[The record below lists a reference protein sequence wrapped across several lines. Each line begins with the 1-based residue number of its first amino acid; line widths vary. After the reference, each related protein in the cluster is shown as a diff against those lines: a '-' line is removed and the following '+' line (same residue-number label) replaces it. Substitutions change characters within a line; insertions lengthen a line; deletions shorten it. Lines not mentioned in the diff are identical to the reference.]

1 MDSLEYLQI
10 QLDRFSENKI
20 FVGLIMIMVNIGARF
35 IIEELSDEQ
44 RAFIKNKYFRKVV
57 IFCSVFMATRDIV
70 IAGVITLAFAILME
84 EVLKTD
90 ETQTVEKS
98 NGSNGSNGSNAKQEL
113 DKQIDQ
119 LKVIKDSL

>member
-10 QLDRFSENKI
+10 QLDRLSENKI
-20 FVGLIMIMVNIGARF
+20 FIGLIMIMVNIGARF

-70 IAGVITLAFAILME
+70 VAGVVTLAFAILME
-84 EVLKTD
+84 EVLKT
-90 ETQTVEKS
+90 EEKQKVD
-98 NGSNGSNGSNAKQEL
+98 NQGNINAKQEL
-113 DKQIDQ
+113 DKKIDE
-119 LKVIKDSL
+119 LKLIKDSM

>member
-10 QLDRFSENKI
+10 QLDRLSENKI

-70 IAGVITLAFAILME
+70 IAGVVTVAFAILME

-98 NGSNGSNGSNAKQEL
+98 NGSNAKQEL
-113 DKQIDQ
+113 DKKIDE
-119 LKVIKDSL
+119 LKLIKDSL

>member
-1 MDSLEYLQI
+1 
-10 QLDRFSENKI
+10 
-20 FVGLIMIMVNIGARF
+20 MVNIGARF

-70 IAGVITLAFAILME
+70 VAGVVTVAFAILME

-98 NGSNGSNGSNAKQEL
+98 NGSNESNAKQEL
-113 DKQIDQ
+113 DKKIDE
-119 LKVIKDSL
+119 LKLIKDSL

>member
-10 QLDRFSENKI
+10 QLDRLSENKI

-70 IAGVITLAFAILME
+70 IAGVVTVAFAILME

-90 ETQTVEKS
+90 ENKPVEKAD
-98 NGSNGSNGSNAKQEL
+98 GSNASIAKQQEL
-113 DKQIDQ
+113 DKKIDE
-119 LKVIKDSL
+119 LKLIKDSM